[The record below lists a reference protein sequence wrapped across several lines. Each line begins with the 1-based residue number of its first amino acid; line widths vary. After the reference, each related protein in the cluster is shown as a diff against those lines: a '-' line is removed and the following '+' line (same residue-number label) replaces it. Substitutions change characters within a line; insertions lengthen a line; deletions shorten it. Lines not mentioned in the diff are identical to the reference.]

1 MEATTSDGSAA
12 RHDSDMFGGSRFF
25 LVVVLSSFNHKWYS
39 VVCIRIVP
47 VTGPYELACI
57 ILYRV
62 V

>member
-1 MEATTSDGSAA
+1 MALPPDMIVVCLAAVGS
-12 RHDSDMFGGSRFF
+12 FQLWFF

-57 ILYRV
+57 ILYRPV
-62 V
+62 

>member
-1 MEATTSDGSAA
+1 MALPTDMIVTCLAAVGS
-12 RHDSDMFGGSRFF
+12 SLWWFF

-57 ILYRV
+57 ILYRLV
-62 V
+62 